1 MHYIAFSPTKM
12 NDVSGISVTKYA
24 LSPNFGEQSE
34 WEDLVKICKNQMEQR
49 YSLQLVYGSAG
60 TCKSFS
66 ILSLYIFDSELC
78 MLQRNNYI
86 IFSSFGLATS

>member
-1 MHYIAFSPTKM
+1 MHYIAYGPTKM

-34 WEDLVKICKNQMEQR
+34 WEDLVKNCRKQLEQR

-60 TCKSFS
+60 ICTCFS
-66 ILSLYIFDSELC
+66 MFSLYV
-78 MLQRNNYI
+78 MVRVVRY
-86 IFSSFGLATS
+86 ATKICF